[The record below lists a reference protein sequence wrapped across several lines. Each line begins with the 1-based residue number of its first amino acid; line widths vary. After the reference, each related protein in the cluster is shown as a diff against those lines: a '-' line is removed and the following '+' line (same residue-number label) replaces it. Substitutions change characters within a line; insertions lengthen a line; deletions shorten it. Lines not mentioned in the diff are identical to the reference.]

1 MKKTFPL
8 HAPGKAAPRVIE
20 AIKHDV
26 RKYVKRERA
35 KSLPEGFEQWEFNC
49 KVGTSAATAEAKT
62 LNDVAAAIDAV
73 ALAGGTEVYV
83 EVLAVA
89 GHRAPRVTPP
99 MPAPAIVAPS
109 AAPAPAPPQSS

>member
-8 HAPGKAAPRVIE
+8 HAPGKAAPRVVE
-20 AIKHDV
+20 SIKHDV

-35 KSLPEGFEQWEFNC
+35 KTLPEGFDLWEFNC
-49 KVGTSAATAEAKT
+49 KVGAAATTAEAKT

-73 ALAGGTEVYV
+73 AMAGGTEVYV

-89 GHRAPRVTPP
+89 GHRAPRITTPL
-99 MPAPAIVAPS
+99 PAPATVSPS
-109 AAPAPAPPQSS
+109 LAPAPEPPQSS